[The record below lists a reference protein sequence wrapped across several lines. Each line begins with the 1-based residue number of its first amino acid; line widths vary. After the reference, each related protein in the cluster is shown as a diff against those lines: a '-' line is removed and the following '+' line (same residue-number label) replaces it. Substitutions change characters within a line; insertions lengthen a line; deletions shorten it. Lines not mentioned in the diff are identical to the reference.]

1 MHAMMIDQ
9 IARILA
15 NFTLALDYSGEIIDA
30 DDIVKIQEVMGADMQ
45 ALDPESRRMLSD
57 AFRRIAPEYDGD
69 FRKAVESMPEDFGL
83 EDEDLD

>member
-1 MHAMMIDQ
+1 MHAMIDQ

-15 NFTLALDYSGEIIDA
+15 NLNLALDYSGERIDS
-30 DDIVKIQEVMGADMQ
+30 DDIVKIQEIMGADMQ
-45 ALDPESRRMLSD
+45 ALDPESRKMLSD

-69 FRKAVESMPEDFGL
+69 FRESVENMPEDFGL